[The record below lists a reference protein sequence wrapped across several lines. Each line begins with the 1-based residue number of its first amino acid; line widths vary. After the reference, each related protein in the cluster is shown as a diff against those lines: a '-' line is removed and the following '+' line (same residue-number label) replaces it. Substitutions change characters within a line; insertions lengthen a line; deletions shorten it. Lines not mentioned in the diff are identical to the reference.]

1 MSVAFRR
8 VLAIFCV
15 LLFTSFSFSQKS
27 SKNSRKKTANEQSV
41 AAANPSAAPEQA
53 KREEEDPLF
62 KGLAWRL
69 VGPFRGGRV
78 LAVSGVVGE
87 PNTYYFG
94 GVGGGVWKTTDGG
107 ITWMP
112 MSDKEKFSSVGAIA
126 VAESDPNVV
135 YVGTGEACIRNNIL
149 QGNGMYKSTDAGK
162 TWHFIGLE
170 DTRHIGRLAVNPKN
184 PDIVF
189 VAALGHA
196 YGRNT
201 ERGIFRSTDGGKTWQ
216 KVLYKDDQTG
226 AIDIVFDPSNP
237 SILYAALWQAYR
249 TPYSMVSGGP
259 GSGLYRSADGGT
271 TWTQI
276 KGNGFP
282 TGVLGRIGVAVSAEP
297 NRVYALI
304 EADKGGLYRS
314 DDGGEHWRLVNDD
327 HRFRQRAW
335 YYTHVFADTKNPD
348 VVYILN
354 TGTYRSIDGG
364 KTFTQLPTP
373 HGDNHGLWIDPTN
386 PKRLINS
393 NDGGADIST
402 DGGLHWTSQD
412 NQPTA
417 QFYHV
422 IVDDQFPYHIYG
434 AQQDNTSVGIASATN
449 HFGIDRTDWDPVGGC
464 ESGYVAPLP
473 GNPNIIYAGCYDGS
487 ITEFNKQLGT
497 EREMN
502 AWPLNPM
509 GHGDVDLKYRFQWTA
524 PIVISPHDHN
534 VIYHGAQKVLMTRDR
549 GYHWQEISP
558 DLTRNN
564 PQTEQSSGG
573 PITQDNTSAEYY
585 ATVFTIAESPVQA
598 GAIWAGSDDG
608 LVHVTTDAGKN
619 WADVTPKD
627 IPDGGNG
634 PTFHYSRISLIEAG
648 HFNAGTAYVAVDRH
662 ESDDWAPYAF
672 KTTDF
677 GKSWKRVNGDLPA
690 GAVVRGVREDPK
702 REGLLY
708 AATEIG
714 VYVSFDDG
722 ARWRSLQRNLPMSSM
737 RDLAVTDRDL
747 IVATHGRAFW
757 VMDDITPLREY
768 QPSQANADVTLYKP
782 SNAYR
787 FFGGGFGGGGR
798 GAAVGQNPP
807 NGAIIYYSLKT
818 ALNPTK
824 PGEAAEGA
832 APANAQQPLTAT
844 QEAAV
849 GREPGT
855 PKTNAPTGAKTE
867 AQKQEITRQVPAE
880 KPKEEHVTLE
890 ILDGSG
896 KVIRTYPPKQPTVTE
911 SQNEEASEGFMR
923 QTQPNPT
930 GNAGLNRF
938 VWNLRYEDSTK
949 VPGAILWGGSN
960 SGPVA
965 VPGNYQVRLTVRG
978 ESYTE
983 PLEIK
988 GDPRIK
994 VEQADLQKQFAL
1006 LLQIHDQVS
1015 KVDEAINQMNSVKKQ
1030 IDDLDKRL
1038 PKDDHGKA
1046 VRDAAKALTQKIDPI
1061 EDALIQSKAKSGQDV
1076 LNYPIRLNNELVAL
1090 AGSISSADSAPTQQ
1104 SYDVF
1109 NLLKQRSDQQ
1119 VAKWDELVKSDL
1131 ANFNQ
1136 LVRQQEVPAIIL
1148 ENSGTGAAPTPSAGG
1163 DEGDKN

>member
-1 MSVAFRR
+1 MSIALRR
-8 VLAIFCV
+8 LCV
-15 LLFTSFSFSQKS
+15 ISSLLFLLSPFVSAQRS
-27 SKNSRKKTANEQSV
+27 SKRKNQ
-41 AAANPSAAPEQA
+41 PEQA
-53 KREEEDPLF
+53 NAAASESAAETHDQAKKEEEDPQF
-62 KGLAWRL
+62 KGLTWRQ

-78 LAVSGVVGE
+78 LAVTGVVGE
-87 PNTYYFG
+87 PDTYYFG

-107 ITWMP
+107 INWMP

-126 VAESDPNVV
+126 VAQSDPNVV

-149 QGNGMYKSTDAGK
+149 QGNGVFKSTDAGK

-189 VAALGHA
+189 IAALGHA

-201 ERGIFRSTDGGKTWQ
+201 ERGVFRSTDGGKTWQ

-226 AIDIVFDPSNP
+226 AIDVVFDPSN
-237 SILYAALWQAYR
+237 SNVLYAALWQAYR

-335 YYTHVFADTKNPD
+335 YYTHVFADPKNPD

-354 TGTYRSIDGG
+354 TGSYRSIDGG
-364 KTFTQLPTP
+364 KTFTQLSTP

-393 NDGGADIST
+393 NDGGADISP

-422 IVDDQFPYHIYG
+422 IVDNQFPYHIYG
-434 AQQDNTSVGIASATN
+434 AQQDNTSVGIAGATN
-449 HFGIDRTDWDPVGGC
+449 HFGIDRVDWNPVGGC
-464 ESGYVAPLP
+464 ESGYIAPWP
-473 GNPNIIYAGCYDGS
+473 TDPDVVYAGCYDGS
-487 ITEFNKQLGT
+487 ITEFNKKLGT

-524 PIVISPHDHN
+524 PIVISPHDPN
-534 VIYHGAQKVLMTRDR
+534 TIYHGAQLILKTTDR

-564 PQTEQSSGG
+564 KQTEQSSGG
-573 PITQDNTSAEYY
+573 PVTQDNTSAEYY
-585 ATVFTIAESPVQA
+585 ATVFTIAESPMQA

-608 LVHVTTDAGKN
+608 LVHVTTDGGKN

-627 IPDGGNG
+627 LPDGGSG
-634 PTFHYSRISLIEAG
+634 PIFHYSRISLIEAG
-648 HFNAGTAYVAVDRH
+648 HFNAGTAYVAADRH
-662 ESDDWAPYAF
+662 ESDDWAPYAY

-677 GKSWKRVNGDLPA
+677 GKSWKR
-690 GAVVRGVREDPK
+690 VREDPK

-722 ARWRSLQRNLPMSSM
+722 GHWRSIQRNLPMSSM

-747 IVATHGRAFW
+747 VVATHGRAFW
-757 VMDDITPLREY
+757 VLDDITPLREY
-768 QPSQANADVTLYKP
+768 KVDQSNADVTLYKP
-782 SNAYR
+782 STAYR
-787 FFGGGFGGGGR
+787 YFGGGFGGGGPR
-798 GAAVGQNPP
+798 AAGVGQNPP
-807 NGAIIYYSLKT
+807 SGAIIYYSLKT
-818 ALNPTK
+818 AVNPSK
-824 PGEAAEGA
+824 PGEGSESSEGQTS
-832 APANAQQPLTAT
+832 PSSEQPPTAT
-844 QEAAV
+844 QPAAAAK
-849 GREPGT
+849 EPGT
-855 PKTNAPTGAKTE
+855 AQTNAPTGAKTE
-867 AQKQEITRQVPAE
+867 AQKQEVTREVPAG
-880 KPKEEHVTLE
+880 KPKEEHVTVE
-890 ILDGSG
+890 ILDSAG

-911 SQNEEASEGFMR
+911 GQAEEAGEGFFR
-923 QTQPNPT
+923 QVPQNPT

-960 SGPVA
+960 QGPIA
-965 VPGNYQVRLTVRG
+965 VPGTYQVRLTVQG
-978 ESYTE
+978 KSYTQ
-983 PLEIK
+983 PLEVK
-988 GDPRIK
+988 EDPRLKI
-994 VEQADLQKQFAL
+994 EQADLQKQFDL
-1006 LLQIHDQVS
+1006 LLQIRDQVS
-1015 KVDEAINQMNSVKKQ
+1015 QVDEAINQINSVKKQ

-1038 PKDDHGKA
+1038 PNDDHGKA
-1046 VRDAAKALTQKIDPI
+1046 VRDAGKKLEQRISPI

-1090 AGSISSADSAPTQQ
+1090 AGAISTADAAPTPQ
-1104 SYDVF
+1104 SYEVF
-1109 NLLKQRSDQQ
+1109 NLLKQRSDEQ
-1119 VAKWDELVKSDL
+1119 VSHWNDVVKSDI
-1131 ANFNQ
+1131 AQFNQ
-1136 LVRQQEVPAIIL
+1136 LVRQQDVPAIIL
-1148 ENSGTGAAPTPSAGG
+1148 DTTGAAGSSAPASSGG
-1163 DEGDKN
+1163 EEERDENQ